1 MPGQQ
6 SCEKSLH
13 LSIRSSITSR
23 DSEGW
28 TLKGAAGGWLP
39 TRLRL
44 VRRLSEMKMEEN
56 LFEWFKEFKKYGK
69 KLLENIR
76 I

>member
-1 MPGQQ
+1 
-6 SCEKSLH
+6 
-13 LSIRSSITSR
+13 
-23 DSEGW
+23 
-28 TLKGAAGGWLP
+28 
-39 TRLRL
+39 
-44 VRRLSEMKMEEN
+44 MKMEEN